1 MLRKFI
7 FFSLVVFAFSHAVA
21 AQETPGSRSVERRMN
36 SLVIDALLRM
46 EETSEI
52 VDRQS
57 GREFILNF
65 ESELTPVFCDLFS
78 SGDFL
83 QQIPVRQYV
92 DCFLNADGVSRFTMA
107 TLEFRNV
114 RKSGWSF
121 ENGRWYCTVLL
132 EKSVNYFDEN
142 FVSFPLPGQNS
153 EQTGFDISVKF
164 VFDESCTG
172 CRIAEINCSN
182 AGDFEALPPHYLV
195 VQKNEAADDAKRDE
209 NIMIGNSR
217 IVFNEFGQGYASGT
231 EISFWDDDMKVNRI
245 VKSRNERYEYV
256 QFRYK
261 PRHLR
266 LRLRNEFAPFSAY
279 SFSGR
284 TEILAESSS
293 SAYSV
298 GLDAG
303 YSLTASRAFKIGF
316 FTGIGVSFSNI
327 SLKTLPYRYSYSTSV
342 SGDNMPHKRTYQIDY
357 ATQGASFSDLCVPVY
372 LSPEFRLHRSVSL
385 FFDLGAKVYFNT
397 VAVTDPFH
405 VSGHVYGEYE
415 DGTPV
420 MDGVYGIGAIDSDF
434 KYMINAVTFMRNPV
448 DIALI
453 GDIGFNV
460 NLYDRTVYLEVRAGY
475 EFGLTP
481 TYTSSESTFCST
493 NYNGASYPLVYDYRY
508 GDIATRP
515 LADCISFKRK
525 ALWFN
530 IGLMLKL

>member
-36 SLVIDALLRM
+36 SLVIDALLRL
-46 EETSEI
+46 EETSDI

-92 DCFLNADGVSRFTMA
+92 DCFINADGASRFTMA

-114 RKSGWSF
+114 RRSGWSF

-153 EQTGFDISVKF
+153 EQSGFDISVKF

-182 AGDFEALPPHYLV
+182 AKDFEALPPHYLV

-231 EISFWDDDMKVNRI
+231 EISFWDDDMKVSRI

-256 QFRYK
+256 PVQTETSEIASEKRIRPVFRVFVF
-261 PRHLR
+261 REDGNSCR
-266 LRLRNEFAPFSAY
+266 EFVFGLFGRVGCRVFVY
-279 SFSGR
+279 S
-284 TEILAESSS
+284 IQ
-293 SAYSV
+293 
-298 GLDAG
+298 
-303 YSLTASRAFKIGF
+303 
-316 FTGIGVSFSNI
+316 GVQDRI
-327 SLKTLPYRYSYSTSV
+327 
-342 SGDNMPHKRTYQIDY
+342 
-357 ATQGASFSDLCVPVY
+357 
-372 LSPEFRLHRSVSL
+372 LHRYRCV
-385 FFDLGAKVYFNT
+385 V
-397 VAVTDPFH
+397 
-405 VSGHVYGEYE
+405 
-415 DGTPV
+415 
-420 MDGVYGIGAIDSDF
+420 F
-434 KYMINAVTFMRNPV
+434 KY
-448 DIALI
+448 IA
-453 GDIGFNV
+453 
-460 NLYDRTVYLEVRAGY
+460 
-475 EFGLTP
+475 
-481 TYTSSESTFCST
+481 
-493 NYNGASYPLVYDYRY
+493 
-508 GDIATRP
+508 
-515 LADCISFKRK
+515 
-525 ALWFN
+525 
-530 IGLMLKL
+530 